1 MRVLVVE
8 DEESSRYLLEAILHS
23 HGYDVVSAVDGEDGL
38 LKASESAPDLVLTD
52 ILMPRMDGYKMCV
65 RLRSDPETREIP
77 IMVYTASFGDPAD
90 RRFAL
95 SIGVD
100 TFLIKPQEPDVILA
114 EVERLLHRSSA
125 AEREAVEPEDSA
137 MLTEYADRISNKLYE
152 KLLELERS
160 NESLHETTDALS
172 AEVDAKNELVEELS
186 RSVAKEQRA
195 EEALLVSQER
205 YAAAIRGANDGIWD
219 WDLDSERAREWQDAG
234 LTPIRVSVNISTHQ
248 FAQRGLLDTVR
259 EVLHE
264 TGLAPEYLTLEVTES
279 VVMAEP
285 QEAAIVLS
293 ALHGL
298 GVGLSVDD
306 FGTGYSS
313 LSYLKKFP
321 FTTLKIDRSF
331 VMDIPEDPDDMTI
344 VEAVVG
350 LAHSLK
356 MSVVAEGVE
365 TLDQVL
371 YLRSLGCDEAQG
383 FFISKPVPASEFRV
397 MLARGRVLLDGT

>member
-1 MRVLVVE
+1 MAERIVEAFQQPFEVEGQRVFL
-8 DEESSRYLLEAILHS
+8 
-23 HGYDVVSAVDGEDGL
+23 
-38 LKASESAPDLVLTD
+38 
-52 ILMPRMDGYKMCV
+52 
-65 RLRSDPETREIP
+65 
-77 IMVYTASFGDPAD
+77 TASVG
-90 RRFAL
+90 
-95 SIGVD
+95 
-100 TFLIKPQEPDVILA
+100 
-114 EVERLLHRSSA
+114 
-125 AEREAVEPEDSA
+125 
-137 MLTEYADRISNKLYE
+137 ISVPGTLDK
-152 KLLELERS
+152 
-160 NESLHETTDALS
+160 
-172 AEVDAKNELVEELS
+172 
-186 RSVAKEQRA
+186 RA
-195 EEALLVSQER
+195 EELLRDAETAMFRAKEAGRGRFEVFDVDMHATAVKSLQTESELRLALERGELEPYFQPVVSFATGTITGCEALVRWNHPTRGVLGPYEFVQVAEETGLIVQLGR
-205 YAAAIRGANDGIWD
+205 DVMRGAC
-219 WDLDSERAREWQDAG
+219 ERAREWQDAG

-248 FAQRGLLDTVR
+248 FAQQGFLDTVR
-259 EVLHE
+259 EVLLE
-264 TGLAPEYLTLEVTES
+264 TGLPPEYLTLEVTES

-293 ALHGL
+293 ALHEL

-371 YLRSLGCDEAQG
+371 YLRSLGFDEAQG
-383 FFISKPVPASEFRV
+383 FFISKPVPASEFQV